1 MEEPALSEVEGAA
14 FTPRMD
20 LDFRLR
26 LLVLSYYPA
35 S

>member
-20 LDFRLR
+20 LGF
-26 LLVLSYYPA
+26 SPCGF
-35 S
+35 